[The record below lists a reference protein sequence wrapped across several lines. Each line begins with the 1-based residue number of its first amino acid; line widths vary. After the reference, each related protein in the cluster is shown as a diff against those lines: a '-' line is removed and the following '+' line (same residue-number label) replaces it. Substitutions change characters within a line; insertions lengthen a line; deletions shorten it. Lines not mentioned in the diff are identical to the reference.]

1 MKPRVPAYTR
11 EYEKEFFEKFYEER
25 KRILDMGM
33 AGHDMSDAFDSVRP
47 KENGSAFETKFEV
60 ITNMG
65 GKSWEEI
72 SHEQQKFFIITS
84 KGRGYANKVVD
95 EFLSTTSNVSEK
107 KEIIRLRKK
116 VEEDKWGFVVYNQ
129 KLGVYYS
136 KSFHSR
142 ATTMDSDDFL
152 QESMFGLE
160 KAVSDFD
167 KDRGLKFSTFAAWWV
182 KQRVYR
188 AINDKDKSIRFPI
201 HVIEAARSMKPGTEE
216 IRTLVLTLNK
226 MVRIDAPIKN
236 HENGDFAM
244 DIPFHEEETMG
255 EDEKLEVM
263 KAVAALTPIESFVIQ
278 KRFGINQP
286 DSMTLEEVGQE
297 VGVTRERVRQIEVR
311 AINRL
316 RKFAKHLSL

>member
-152 QESMFGLE
+152 QESMFSLE

-167 KDRGLKFSTFAAWWV
+167 KANAGASTIVLVTARVPDFSSQSSLVNGSNQA
-182 KQRVYR
+182 
-188 AINDKDKSIRFPI
+188 
-201 HVIEAARSMKPGTEE
+201 GTPFG
-216 IRTLVLTLNK
+216 VNLN
-226 MVRIDAPIKN
+226 
-236 HENGDFAM
+236 
-244 DIPFHEEETMG
+244 
-255 EDEKLEVM
+255 L
-263 KAVAALTPIESFVIQ
+263 
-278 KRFGINQP
+278 FG
-286 DSMTLEEVGQE
+286 
-297 VGVTRERVRQIEVR
+297 
-311 AINRL
+311 
-316 RKFAKHLSL
+316 